1 RRFQRQTAGPPYRP
15 HWRRLSRN
23 PQRQPHR
30 RERARHVRIQRPL
43 YRRRLRRFP
52 ARPAAAVDRAVRSGH
67 RAVPVALVGSVSAG
81 RLARARHADGERRH
95 PLRIFL
101 AAVRGCQSTGDA
113 RRRTRFQRGGAG
125 GSGPFSGS
133 FADTIVK
140 PFRGGVAPRVGVAW
154 RPRAG
159 LVVRT
164 GYGVNYSASVYQSIA
179 QQLAGQPPFAVT
191 STVLA
196 SRLDPVPFESALVDV
211 APGVALNSYAVD
223 PAYRPG
229 VVQIWN
235 VDMQRDL
242 TRTLTI
248 GAGYTGSKGSDLD
261 IVRAPNRGPDGPLI
275 PGVVPFLYESS
286 SGDSIL
292 HAVTFRVRKRL
303 ADGFAAGASYTLSR
317 SIDDAS
323 SIGGGAVVV
332 AQNDRDLEAERGLSS
347 FDQRHRFAGDF
358 TFELPFGPNRRWF
371 P

>member
-1 RRFQRQTAGPPYRP
+1 M
-15 HWRRLSRN
+15 
-23 PQRQPHR
+23 
-30 RERARHVRIQRPL
+30 
-43 YRRRLRRFP
+43 
-52 ARPAAAVDRAVRSGH
+52 
-67 RAVPVALVGSVSAG
+67 
-81 RLARARHADGERRH
+81 
-95 PLRIFL
+95 
-101 AAVRGCQSTGDA
+101 
-113 RRRTRFQRGGAG
+113 
-125 GSGPFSGS
+125 
-133 FADTIVK
+133 
-140 PFRGGVAPRVGVAW
+140 
-154 RPRAG
+154 
-159 LVVRT
+159 RT

-371 P
+371 PAGTAAALLGGWQLNGSVQFASGTPFTARVLADAADVARGTNGTLRANYDGAPIAINDPSAALFFNTAAFSIPPEGAFGNAGRDTIIGPGTSVLNLGVTRNILFGQARALSIQVLATNLFNTVQFATIDTVVNSPTFGEVTSVRPMRRIQLLVRFRF